1 MPPLDMRRAWNQVAA
16 QYQSHHAIGDEVA
29 HYGPWAPPESELQLL
44 GDVRG
49 RRVLEVGC
57 GGGQCSVALA
67 RQGAIVAGVD
77 ISEAQLEYASRLAAQ
92 AGVTVKFVHGAAEDL
107 RAFADGAWD
116 LVFSVYTLQYIAD
129 VPACLA
135 ACARVLHPQGRLI
148 FSLDHPFRDCF
159 FDDAEQ
165 ELTPYPARD
174 YFAARPLMWTFTGTG
189 VQMRSYHHPLA
200 TWIDMLHAAGFRLL
214 RLLEPLPPVEL
225 LDELWPED
233 GPLAVLR
240 HLPQTVIFVAERT
253 G

>member
-1 MPPLDMRRAWNQVAA
+1 MRRAWNQVAVH
-16 QYQSHHAIGDEVA
+16 YQSRHAIGATSA

-44 GDVRG
+44 GDVKG
-49 RRVLEVGC
+49 RRILEVGC
-57 GGGQCSVALA
+57 GGGQCCVAFA

-77 ISEAQLEYASRLAAQ
+77 ISDAQLEYAGHLAAQ
-92 AGVTVKFVHGAAEDL
+92 AGVTVELVHGAAEDL
-107 RAFADGAWD
+107 RPFADGAWD
-116 LVFSVYTLQYIAD
+116 IVFSVYTFQYIAD
-129 VPACLA
+129 APACLA
-135 ACARVLHPQGRLI
+135 ACARVLRPQGRLI

-165 ELTPYPARD
+165 ELTPYPARS
-174 YFAARPLMWTFTGTG
+174 YFTARPLVWTFADTG

-200 TWIDMLHAAGFRLL
+200 AWIEMLHAAGFRLL

-233 GPLAVLR
+233 APLAALR
-240 HLPQTVIFVAERT
+240 HLPQSVIFVAERT